1 MALSIRFSDDK
12 NAILQA
18 TRGVSF
24 EDMRGAIENGG
35 LVADIRHPSIKYPHQ
50 RMFIVEYKGYAYAI
64 PYVKEHNTQ
73 VFLKTIYPSRA
84 LTKYYLRG
92 GKHEKK

>member
-1 MALSIRFSDDK
+1 MVLSIRFSDEK
-12 NAILQA
+12 NAILQT

-24 EDMRGAIENGG
+24 EDMRDAIENGG
-35 LVADIRHPSIKYPHQ
+35 LLADLHHPSIKYPHQ
-50 RMFIVEYKGYAYAI
+50 RMFIVKYKDYAYAI
-64 PYVKEHNTQ
+64 PYVKERSTQ
-73 VFLKTIYPSRA
+73 VFFKTIYPSRA